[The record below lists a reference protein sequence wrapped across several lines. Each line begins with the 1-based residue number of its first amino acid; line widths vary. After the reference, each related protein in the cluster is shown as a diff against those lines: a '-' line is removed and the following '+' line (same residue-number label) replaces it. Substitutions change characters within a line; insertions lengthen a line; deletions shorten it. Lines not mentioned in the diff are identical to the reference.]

1 VIAFVSASPSV
12 DRLIEVDEVRV
23 GEIHRPRRVVAVPGG
38 KGLNAARAAHALGA
52 RTVAVALLGGH
63 AGSWIAQELR
73 VEGVAVEV
81 VEGPGESRV
90 SLSVAPHGGGAL
102 TEFYEPAPAVDEGV
116 WAALELAVERAGRDA
131 RWVAISGSLPP
142 GAPPEAYRRLADA
155 ARRAGALVALD
166 ARDDGLAAGLR
177 ARPDFVKVNAGEAAE
192 LGLSSAAELRIAAG
206 GADAVAALTH
216 GADGME
222 LALPDG
228 SELRTT
234 PPAFGGYPV
243 GSGDAALGGFL
254 TALDIGGSWE
264 AALSMAS
271 GAAAANAEQPG
282 AGRLH
287 GPRAHELALAV
298 RPS

>member
-1 VIAFVSASPSV
+1 MIAFVSASPSI

-52 RTVAVALLGGH
+52 RTVAVALLAGH
-63 AGSWIAQELR
+63 AGAWIAQELR
-73 VEGVAVEV
+73 AEGVAVEV
-81 VEGPGESRV
+81 VDAPGESRT
-90 SLSVAPHGGGAL
+90 SLSVAPHGGGEL

-116 WAALELAVERAGRDA
+116 WRALELAVERVARDA

-142 GAPPEAYRRLADA
+142 GSPPAAYARLAEA
-155 ARRAGALVALD
+155 ARRAGALIALD

-177 ARPDFVKVNAGEAAE
+177 ARPDLVKVNAAEAAE
-192 LGLSSAAELRIAAG
+192 LGIATAAELRAAAG
-206 GADAVAALTH
+206 GGDAVAALTH
-216 GADGME
+216 GIDGME

-228 SELRTT
+228 SELRAA
-234 PPAFGGYPV
+234 PPARGGYPV

-254 TALDIGGSWE
+254 TALDLGGTWE
-264 AALSMAS
+264 ASLAMAA

-282 AGRLH
+282 AGRLD
-287 GPRAHELALAV
+287 GPRAHALALAV
-298 RPS
+298 RPG